1 MRKVVWLGAMLGAG
15 LILFVLKR
23 DGSAP
28 DPNSSN
34 KARGSLAPPAARANA
49 PTLNWTNAATRFQ
62 QASVIEKQEGFNA
75 AAQQKVIVEIV
86 RIPSKY
92 PYIRVETSF
101 DFDNQA
107 QAWVPQ
113 RPMEY
118 VADQVL
124 VQLKPG
130 VAEQQLAAVLKSV
143 QGRVIQRHNTGEG
156 TLVLVGL
163 PTPTVEAVPDALRQ
177 LTKFPELFGIVEP
190 HLIRRAT

>member
-1 MRKVVWLGAMLGAG
+1 MRKVVRLGALLGAG

-34 KARGSLAPPAARANA
+34 KARRSLVPPAARANA
-49 PTLNWTNAATRFQ
+49 PTLNWTNGAARFR
-62 QASVIEKQEGFNA
+62 QASVVEKQESFNA
-75 AAQQKVIVEIV
+75 TAQQKVIVEIV
-86 RIPSKY
+86 KIPSKY

-101 DFDNQA
+101 DFDHEA
-107 QAWVPQ
+107 LAWLPQ

-130 VAEQQLAAVLKSV
+130 VAEQQLGAALKSG
-143 QGRVIQRHNTGEG
+143 QGRVIQRHNTG
-156 TLVLVGL
+156 
-163 PTPTVEAVPDALRQ
+163 
-177 LTKFPELFGIVEP
+177 
-190 HLIRRAT
+190 